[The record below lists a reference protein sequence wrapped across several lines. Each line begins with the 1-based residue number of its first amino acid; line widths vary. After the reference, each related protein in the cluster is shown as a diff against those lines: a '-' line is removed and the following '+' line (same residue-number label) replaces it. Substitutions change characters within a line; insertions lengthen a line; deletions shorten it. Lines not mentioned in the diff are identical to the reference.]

1 MTQENKKRF
10 KKGYY
15 VTIGKHESDY
25 TPCMFWVN
33 IKNQVCYFSPENGEI
48 EIHHKTPD
56 EIIKHFEECEKQGF
70 QVIVSGY

>member
-15 VTIGKHESDY
+15 VTIGKHESDF

-33 IKNQVCYFSPENGEI
+33 INNKVCYFSPENGEI
-48 EIHHKTPD
+48 EIHRKTPD
-56 EIIKHFEECEKQGF
+56 EIIEHFEECEKKDF